1 MYIYTLT
8 RTQAHISIHAH
19 THTHTHTH
27 TNMHVYAYANMPP
40 PANKQWGV
48 WSTRSLTSKLINLL
62 KNIFSTKLEY
72 FYTDPPLDSCPSLL
86 LFSPSY
92 TLLLTFFSSPLTSII
107 LLSYYFLLLLSCYP
121 SIHPIFLLIHFLLS
135 SLQWLGV
142 RLDSIYRLGCP
153 FLRSEARRYSW
164 IESISWSQTEGNQS
178 CRSSSDPFFIKFLYF
193 PNLFYFCLSNLLYAP
208 SSFVILLYFISYLLL
223 SCLPHSWWPSWKNP
237 LPSTTWMRYVLY
249 DKARYQFIPYYI
261 VQNTSVQYRTFTI
274 SLCHDVTTL
283 YFHEITLKMKL
294 RISVCV
300 FIFNRSWILRMESW

>member
-1 MYIYTLT
+1 M
-8 RTQAHISIHAH
+8 H

-164 IESISWSQTEGNQS
+164 IESIGWSQTEGNQS
-178 CRSSSDPFFIKFLYF
+178 CRSSSDPFLSNFYIFPTYFIFVSPIFYMRLRHLWFFSISFLIF
-193 PNLFYFCLSNLLYAP
+193 FCLVFHTADGQVGKTLCHRLLGWGTYCMTKRGTNL
-208 SSFVILLYFISYLLL
+208 
-223 SCLPHSWWPSWKNP
+223 
-237 LPSTTWMRYVLY
+237 
-249 DKARYQFIPYYI
+249 
-261 VQNTSVQYRTFTI
+261 YRTILYKTLVCNTEL
-274 SLCHDVTTL
+274 SL
-283 YFHEITLKMKL
+283 FHCAM
-294 RISVCV
+294 
-300 FIFNRSWILRMESW
+300 M